1 VKEEWILMKKF
12 SAWLS
17 TFILCFCFWELLVW
31 SVNPREIILGIII
44 AAVSSAFGSKFLIH
58 SKAWYMYNPVR
69 VVCLLVYA
77 LFIFMWELIKA
88 NVSMA
93 GIVLSP
99 NLKNCRPGVIRI
111 PGSDKIRSNYGLAMV
126 ANSITLTPGTI
137 TMNVAEDESGKNY
150 YYVQWIDVAQEDRTK
165 AGEIIK
171 GRMERAIARI
181 WK

>member
-1 VKEEWILMKKF
+1 MHGF
-12 SAWLS
+12 PPLS
-17 TFILCFCFWELLVW
+17 F
-31 SVNPREIILGIII
+31 ILGIII

-58 SKAWYMYNPVR
+58 SKAWYLYNPIR
-69 VVCLLVYA
+69 VICLLVYA

-93 GIVLSP
+93 EIVLSP
-99 NLKNCRPGVIRI
+99 NLKNCRSGVIRI

-150 YYVQWIDVAQEDRTK
+150 YYIQWIDVAEKDRGK